1 MRTDLGAAGDCRDAL
16 TRSLLERRAQTRDEA
31 ERRRLLGEVV
41 ELNLELARGIARRYR
56 GRGPEVDDLE
66 QIAFLALVKA
76 VHQYQPSVGT
86 PFVLFAAPS
95 ISGELKRYFRDHAW
109 MVRVPRSLQELQTL
123 IAARLP
129 DLEQKLHRAPTPA
142 EIADAVDHE
151 VCHVLEA
158 MAAVGCF
165 NPLSLD
171 KSSDPDAQL
180 GLVALA
186 GEEDAML
193 RQVEA
198 LDVVRSVLRELTPR
212 QRRIVYLR
220 FLEGW
225 TQAEIGRDVGL
236 SQVQVSRI
244 LRSCRQDLRARLS
257 SSA

>member
-1 MRTDLGAAGDCRDAL
+1 
-16 TRSLLERRAQTRDEA
+16 
-31 ERRRLLGEVV
+31 
-41 ELNLELARGIARRYR
+41 
-56 GRGPEVDDLE
+56 
-66 QIAFLALVKA
+66 
-76 VHQYQPSVGT
+76 
-86 PFVLFAAPS
+86 
-95 ISGELKRYFRDHAW
+95 
-109 MVRVPRSLQELQTL
+109 
-123 IAARLP
+123 
-129 DLEQKLHRAPTPA
+129 
-142 EIADAVDHE
+142 
-151 VCHVLEA
+151 
-158 MAAVGCF
+158 
-165 NPLSLD
+165 LSLD